1 MVAEC
6 DYYMRAKN
14 KQKTTILEM
23 LKKGLEK
30 NACKKKKENCFICNT
45 YYMM

>member
-30 NACKKKKENCFICNT
+30 NACKKKKKTVLYVTHTI
-45 YYMM
+45 